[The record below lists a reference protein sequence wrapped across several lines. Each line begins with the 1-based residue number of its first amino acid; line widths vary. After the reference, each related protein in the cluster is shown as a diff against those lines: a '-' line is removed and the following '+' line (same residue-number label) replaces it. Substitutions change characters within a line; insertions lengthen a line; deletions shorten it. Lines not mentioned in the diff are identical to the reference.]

1 MKTKINEI
9 LGKIPN
15 HLLVTLLTAI
25 SILDGLIIS
34 KINLLEADIT
44 NGFTFVIFKT
54 ILVCY
59 LVDILLEMF
68 DKIFH
73 KTYRIKVIN
82 SQYTHLLDRVLTS
95 KMVDIQKLSTGKVFD
110 AVKDIAALTADIRV
124 SIIWIIPTI
133 MPFMTLIYKEVRADW
148 RMAVI
153 SIASVIISLT
163 LTLISDKL
171 FGWNTEAKRKK
182 AMLQGVTVDNF
193 MNSKTI
199 KYLGIRTFAR
209 NRLISAQKDSWGYT
223 VNTPQIIWFR
233 LIDMIGISPLLI
245 NIFISRDNLNM
256 IALILLSNHTLN
268 NMRYHILNIAEISI
282 ELKAQKNVISDLKG
296 DDLEKLPE
304 ISDKLSISNVMFD
317 YGEKSEKFYIEN
329 LEFRK
334 NERTLVYGESGEGKS
349 SLANLIAGG
358 IHPTTGELTRYATY
372 YIWQETESLD
382 DTLWHNIVFDNNDV
396 ISENEVIELFKS
408 LNMIDW
414 FMKLKDGFATQIG
427 ERGCK
432 LSSGQKQRINII
444 RLVLAMRYHPNMIFI
459 IDEITSNLDSVTR
472 KLAIDLIDKEC
483 KSTLICISHNEG
495 FDAIC
500 ENKILVKDHKFTVVQ

>member
-59 LVDILLEMF
+59 LVDILLKMF

-153 SIASVIISLT
+153 SIASVIISIT

-209 NRLISAQKDSWGYT
+209 NRLISAQKESWGYT

-233 LIDMIGISPLLI
+233 LIDIIGISPLLI
-245 NIFISRDNLNM
+245 NIFISRNDLNM
-256 IALILLSNHTLN
+256 IALILLSNYTLD

-358 IHPTTGELTRYATY
+358 IHPTTGELARYATY

-459 IDEITSNLDSVTR
+459 IDEITSNLDSATR

-500 ENKILVKDHKFTVVQ
+500 ENKILVKDHKFIVVQ

>member
-15 HLLVTLLTAI
+15 HLLVTLLMVI
-25 SILDGLIIS
+25 NILDGLIMS

-73 KTYRIKVIN
+73 KIYRIKVIN

-358 IHPTTGELTRYATY
+358 IHPTTGELARYATY

-500 ENKILVKDHKFTVVQ
+500 ENKILVEDHKFTVVQ